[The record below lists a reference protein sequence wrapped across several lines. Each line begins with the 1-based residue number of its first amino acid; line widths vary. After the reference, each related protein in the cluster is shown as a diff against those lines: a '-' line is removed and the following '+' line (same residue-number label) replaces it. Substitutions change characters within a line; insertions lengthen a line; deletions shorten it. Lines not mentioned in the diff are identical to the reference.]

1 MLITALGTRPEE
13 LEDVLSEKTDYFD
26 DTIVDEAAI
35 SHFIDQEVLNQDQSV
50 ILDSDDDE
58 LVELLHELKE
68 SSNKKDSSII
78 TPSQPIS
85 NSSSQSITLS
95 QLSQASRE
103 RFARDEAESLEMSQI
118 VWDKEDLFDNE
129 DEEELN
135 TDFADDTFWE
145 SYDFESALE

>member
-1 MLITALGTRPEE
+1 M
-13 LEDVLSEKTDYFD
+13 EDVLSEKTDYFD

-68 SSNKKDSSII
+68 SSNKKDSSINI
-78 TPSQPIS
+78 SSQPIS
-85 NSSSQSITLS
+85 TSSSQSITLS